1 MKAFDKV
8 PHERLLKKM
17 EAYGIS
23 KEIIAWTR
31 EFLTKR
37 KQKTVV
43 NGKSSPWE
51 HVISGVPQGSVLGPI
66 LFVIYINDLPAR
78 IISNI
83 LLFAD
88 DAKAYRSIQNSSDQ
102 IQLQTDLHRM
112 YLWTE
117 KWLLK
122 LHPDKLKCLTIK
134 SSRKEDHYRVYY
146 VGKYRVKDTK
156 CEKDLGVEVDNE
168 LKFSAHMNSKIKMA
182 NSMVGAVRR
191 SFRYLDVPTFR
202 LLYKGMVR
210 CHLEY
215 AVPAWSPQYEGMIEK
230 VEGVQRRATLML
242 PGMKG
247 VEYPDRLRII
257 GLPTLRYRRQRAD
270 MIETHKMIHNRYE
283 RDLCPRLEPR
293 TSAVP
298 SRMNSLALCQKRNM
312 RDVRRNVFS
321 QRIVPVWNSLPE
333 EVVTADTTEKFK
345 EKLDKH
351 WKDQAQK
358 YQFKCHM
365 TGVMRNGVI
374 NLC

>member
-1 MKAFDKV
+1 
-8 PHERLLKKM
+8 
-17 EAYGIS
+17 
-23 KEIIAWTR
+23 
-31 EFLTKR
+31 
-37 KQKTVV
+37 
-43 NGKSSPWE
+43 
-51 HVISGVPQGSVLGPI
+51 
-66 LFVIYINDLPAR
+66 
-78 IISNI
+78 
-83 LLFAD
+83 
-88 DAKAYRSIQNSSDQ
+88 
-102 IQLQTDLHRM
+102 M

-270 MIETHKMIHNRYE
+270 MIETHKMLHNRYE